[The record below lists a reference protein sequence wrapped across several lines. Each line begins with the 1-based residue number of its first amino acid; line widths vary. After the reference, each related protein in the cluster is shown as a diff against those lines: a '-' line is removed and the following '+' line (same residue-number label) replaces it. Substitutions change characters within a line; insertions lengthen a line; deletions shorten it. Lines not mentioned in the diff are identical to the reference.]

1 MKWLYEATNAVP
13 LTIKIATSG
22 SKRLSAC
29 SDFCIRKTGASIP
42 IGKIAIAVVG
52 LLPLVV
58 GAVMAW
64 TPLVV
69 AGAVVILLGLALFLM

>member
-29 SDFCIRKTGASIP
+29 SDFRIRKTGASIP
-42 IGKIAIAVVG
+42 IGKIAIVAFVSLSPVGMSKNAVTARYG
-52 LLPLVV
+52 
-58 GAVMAW
+58 
-64 TPLVV
+64 TNDKRRRR
-69 AGAVVILLGLALFLM
+69 